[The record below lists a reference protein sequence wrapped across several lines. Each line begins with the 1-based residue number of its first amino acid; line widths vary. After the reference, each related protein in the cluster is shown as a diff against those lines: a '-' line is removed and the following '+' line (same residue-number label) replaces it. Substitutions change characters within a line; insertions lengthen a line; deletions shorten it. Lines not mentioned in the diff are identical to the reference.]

1 MEAPPPPSDKPP
13 GKIRTWWHPLLANL
27 LRWQLGRHYRL
38 QEEVPV
44 GLKPLQIDLLL
55 LQLEQGELPPNALR
69 ILAGLVEYFGERT
82 LVEFKSPSDTLRP
95 GDFQTFLAYALLY
108 RAQNEP
114 LLEPSRLHLLVV
126 TPRLTRPYRDE
137 LRTLSVTAE
146 PQERGIWRLQGGM
159 VLHPTWVLETEVLAG
174 LSHPLLTLFSPQVLG
189 NGVETYELLHQ
200 GGYTEMVVYLA
211 QQNRQ
216 FQLRGTEFAMQHL
229 GTENEM
235 RQAWRDLL
243 ATLTPEE
250 RLEGL
255 SPEEMQRLVR
265 DNLATLTP
273 EDVLRGFT
281 PEQRERLR
289 QLLQPPP
296 NQQDASSSPA

>member
-1 MEAPPPPSDKPP
+1 
-13 GKIRTWWHPLLANL
+13 
-27 LRWQLGRHYRL
+27 
-38 QEEVPV
+38 
-44 GLKPLQIDLLL
+44 
-55 LQLEQGELPPNALR
+55 
-69 ILAGLVEYFGERT
+69 
-82 LVEFKSPSDTLRP
+82 
-95 GDFQTFLAYALLY
+95 
-108 RAQNEP
+108 
-114 LLEPSRLHLLVV
+114 
-126 TPRLTRPYRDE
+126 
-137 LRTLSVTAE
+137 VTAE
-146 PQERGIWRLQGGM
+146 LQERGIWRLQGGM

-174 LSHPLLTLFSPQVLG
+174 LNHPLLTLFSPQVPG

-211 QQNRQ
+211 QEIRQ
-216 FQLRGTEFAMQHL
+216 FHLRGTEFAMQHL

-255 SPEEMQRLVR
+255 SPDEMQRLVR

-289 QLLQPPP
+289 QLLQTPPP
-296 NQQDASSSPA
+296 KEEDTGRG